1 MDRDRLFTVS
11 LLARVRGRLVDFQ
24 EKVQGHLG
32 TETRDPECCSE
43 YESWHPLELNKE
55 ALTQRLLAGKDI
67 SGALGQNSLH
77 R

>member
-32 TETRDPECCSE
+32 GQRPEI
-43 YESWHPLELNKE
+43 LNAVLSMKVG
-55 ALTQRLLAGKDI
+55 TPI
-67 SGALGQNSLH
+67 GAE
-77 R
+77 